1 MTSVARIKI
10 NQLAANGRLLS
21 LDEIVDNT
29 GVNFSLATYLRLQEA
44 FFEARTLFGLGRI
57 TDGSSISV
65 ENFFRRFKK
74 GLKQICILLSHVLVA
89 KL

>member
-1 MTSVARIKI
+1 MTSVACIKI

-44 FFEARTLFGLGRI
+44 FFR
-57 TDGSSISV
+57 GS
-65 ENFFRRFKK
+65 ETFWPGPNN
-74 GLKQICILLSHVLVA
+74 
-89 KL
+89 